1 MIIAKLTKKLTHV
14 YLTKLKHLSQYHT
27 FFLFSRFFDL
37 RGNLGNVK
45 DKATVKSYFF
55 REELLVSRI
64 YVKDF
69 TLWYFF

>member
-37 RGNLGNVK
+37 RGNLENIK

-55 REELLVSRI
+55 REKLLVSRI
-64 YVKDF
+64 YGKNF
-69 TLWYFF
+69 TSWHFF